1 MAKAR
6 SIVGFMLFLWTFRA
20 SSRPRVD
27 KLSAEEQQL
36 LERYRAL
43 SDEDRNAMRCLLNV
57 MEGVSRF

>member
-20 SSRPRVD
+20 SSRPRAR

-43 SDEDRNAMRCLLNV
+43 SEEDRNAMRCLLNV